1 MLETG
6 ILKMSDNDKEQIEAI
21 VQDFYK
27 DGMKA

>member
-1 MLETG
+1 MMEAG
-6 ILKMSDNDKEQIEAI
+6 ILKMNDNDKEQIEAI